1 MAERPVFLP
10 SPASPPF
17 VRTLSFALTWHG
29 GFSASQKQRNV
40 VALHAAAMK
49 AGVAPLLEVSTK
61 SGEKLGQ
68 RLSAFSLQVKADSAG
83 SIPLECAYQG
93 SKVFESGGPF
103 TDLFSVAHPRD
114 AKRDP
119 RLLESGRLIGF
130 EFNGE
135 HFPLEPKTAFYDW
148 LYINAIFDHRDW
160 LRNQSR
166 FCDYVGF
173 TDIEFNPARS
183 INCQARAC
191 ALFAALMGNGLLE
204 QAVESPTAFLELMR
218 PSGVSAGA
226 ALTQEPRDQ
235 RLFP

>member
-10 SPASPPF
+10 LPANPPY

-40 VALHAAAMK
+40 AALHAAAMK

-68 RLSAFSLQVKADSAG
+68 RLSAFSLRVKSESAG

-114 AKRDP
+114 AKRDR
-119 RLLESGRLIGF
+119 RLQESGRLIGF

-135 HFPLEPKTAFYDW
+135 YFPTEPKTAFYDW

-160 LRNQSR
+160 LQKQSR
-166 FCDYVGF
+166 FCDYAGF
-173 TDIEFNPARS
+173 TDIEFNPAKS

-204 QAVESPTAFLELMR
+204 QAVETPMTFLELMR
-218 PSGVSAGA
+218 SPADSAGA
-226 ALTQEPRDQ
+226 VLPQQARDQ